1 MTQHLITH
9 TMVVFFMFL
18 SSAGVAKA
26 EVVQCIAKSG
36 EATFSNMP
44 CAIDADT
51 VLVPLKKMTTADKS
65 KMVLQTE
72 KFVAAEKARSVASAN
87 RPPTKR
93 GLLLDD
99 TTLQSARSLTVAMDS
114 TPVLERRRTMATLAV
129 YP

>member
-1 MTQHLITH
+1 MTQHLITQAIFA
-9 TMVVFFMFL
+9 VFMFL
-18 SSAGVAKA
+18 SIAGIAKA

-51 VLVPLKKMTTADKS
+51 VLAPIKKTSSADKL

-87 RPPTKR
+87 RPTTKR

-99 TTLQSARSLTVAMDS
+99 ATLQSARSLTVAMDS
-114 TPVLERRRTMATLAV
+114 TSVLERRRTMATLAV

>member
-1 MTQHLITH
+1 M
-9 TMVVFFMFL
+9 
-18 SSAGVAKA
+18 A

-51 VLVPLKKMTTADKS
+51 VLAPLKKMTAADKS
-65 KMVLQTE
+65 KIMLQTE

-87 RPPTKR
+87 RPTTKR

-114 TPVLERRRTMATLAV
+114 TSLLERRRTMAALAV